1 MPHEPVRD
9 GVTKEIA
16 RRALAGRTRAIWVN
30 FLAVSHK
37 VIFASYRDEMQELGL
52 SERTFADLAEEIY
65 RRDGE
70 RMWRS
75 ILLFSGDYEVARDSV
90 AEAFA
95 QALRRGGSLHSP
107 DRWIWRAAFKIAS
120 GEMHRS
126 RRTPRLILE
135 DSYELSTHNLELATA
150 LGRLTSHQRRAIIL
164 HHVGGYSLEET
175 AKIIGSTRSAVSVH
189 LVRGRKKLL
198 RLLEE

>member
-1 MPHEPVRD
+1 MDPWPRNTTFVQ
-9 GVTKEIA
+9 
-16 RRALAGRTRAIWVN
+16 
-30 FLAVSHK
+30 AVSDAQILNP
-37 VIFASYRDEMQELGL
+37 VEMMQELGL
-52 SERTFADLAEEIY
+52 GEKTFADVTEEIY

-75 ILLFSGDYEVARDSV
+75 ILLFSGDHELARDSV

-120 GEMHRS
+120 GEMHRR
-126 RRTPRLILE
+126 RRTHRATLGE
-135 DSYELSTHNLELATA
+135 SRAAVSDSYELSTHNLELVSA
-150 LGRLTSHQRRAIIL
+150 LKQLTSHQRRAIIL
-164 HHVGGYSLEET
+164 HHVGGYTLEET
-175 AKIIGSTRSAVSVH
+175 ASIIGSTRSAVSVH
-189 LVRGRKKLL
+189 LVRGRRKLM